1 MKDNVLS
8 LIARIRTIRQG
19 LGFSQ
24 EELAQKA
31 GFGSAQV
38 ISQIE
43 KGERDIKAYEL
54 VKLSKVLHTDL
65 YGFFTEEMNPIL
77 KMLWRNKIDEN
88 IQNLREKE
96 FLNRCHE
103 YHGLEELCDFRT
115 PPRLPQC
122 EVDSTSLNFSTA
134 QSIAQQ
140 CGGQLNLGSRPAAS
154 LERLLENAYG
164 VKIWYMDLGQKG
176 SAACVLGPF
185 GPGILMNKSE
195 APWRRNYNFAHELFH
210 LITWKSLP
218 PELLTSDEKIWERVE
233 QIAEVFAS
241 NLLLPADPV
250 LSAFH
255 EKVADGKIKHIDLVG
270 IAREFD
276 VSTSALLYRLLNLGQ
291 LDKKT
296 VEKLLD
302 DPEFK
307 RIDTATMYQHR
318 WEPPVIPERFVRL
331 AFLAYKKGKCSRA
344 RLASYFGKGLRELA
358 DFLKKYDLFE
368 EEDYQTEI
376 AVT

>member
-1 MKDNVLS
+1 MKDNVLP
-8 LIARIRTIRQG
+8 LIARIRIIRQG

-31 GFGSAQV
+31 GFGSAQI

-65 YGFFTEEMNPIL
+65 YGFFTEEIDPIP

-96 FLNRCHE
+96 FLNRCQE

-115 PPRLPQC
+115 PPKLPQC

-176 SAACVLGPF
+176 SAACVIGPF
-185 GPGILMNKSE
+185 GPGILMNKNE

-210 LITWKSLP
+210 LITWKSLS
-218 PELLTSDEKIWERVE
+218 PEFLTSDENIWERVE
-233 QIAEVFAS
+233 RIAEVFAS

-255 EKVADGKIKHIDLVG
+255 EKVADAKVKYIDLVG
-270 IAREFD
+270 VAREFD
-276 VSTSALLYRLLNLGQ
+276 VSTAALLYRLLNLGQ
-291 LDKKT
+291 LDKKM
-296 VEKLLD
+296 VEKLLN

-307 RIDTATMYQHR
+307 RIDTATMHQHW
-318 WEPPVIPERFVRL
+318 WEPPLIPERFVRL